1 MQWPQTAIAG
11 CAKAA
16 ATGDNPTLSPFMF
29 LSKRTRAFDSACILI
44 WLGVSNID
52 SSSVQ
57 MRPRH
62 LALPFP
68 PPRHTSYNV
77 YSAPVHQRQEVRG
90 ERRGLTCNVHW
101 TPVTFFLSA
110 QTWTANTW
118 WNFNLGDTE
127 PTLKSQINT
136 FARHVYVLQTLIIFT
151 SWCQQNKL
159 KPQCLWRLKK
169 LQKKPPLTL
178 IYIIAGNVIK
188 CWHFGG
194 NLCILSVAIVLHKVA
209 RQS

>member
-1 MQWPQTAIAG
+1 MQRLQRLGIIPHFPPSCFSARGPRLSILRVYWSDSEWAILIPVLYK
-11 CAKAA
+11 CDPV
-16 ATGDNPTLSPFMF
+16 TSPFPF
-29 LSKRTRAFDSACILI
+29 LLPDTRHI
-44 WLGVSNID
+44 
-52 SSSVQ
+52 
-57 MRPRH
+57 
-62 LALPFP
+62 
-68 PPRHTSYNV
+68 TSI
-77 YSAPVHQRQEVRG
+77 VHIRGRRCG

-101 TPVTFFLSA
+101 TPVPFFLSA

-118 WNFNLGDTE
+118 WNLNLGDTE

-136 FARHVYVLQTLIIFT
+136 FARHVYVSQTLIIFT

-169 LQKKPPLTL
+169 LQKKPPLKLL
-178 IYIIAGNVIK
+178 IDIIAGNVIK